1 MGFQCSGSVTKNSKN
16 SLPVMPLRSP
26 DAGVLRIQHDL
37 QGPDVNRIDSGMFFT
52 ETLFLKLNH

>member
-1 MGFQCSGSVTKNSKN
+1 
-16 SLPVMPLRSP
+16 MPLIRP

-52 ETLFLKLNH
+52 ETLFFETQSLIDNRTRYQR